1 MDILFIAKMI
11 GYTLQ
16 FDWKLIFSQASFCS
30 FNRCSELKIFLRL
43 LTHKKHHFYK
53 HHAIY
58 FRANQAKTTATM
70 KRLHNCCTINK
81 EVKWNLKIKKK
92 WKLDSPKKRNLIQNV
107 FKENF
112 PNTMTSLSSI
122 STYFYFL
129 WRFQNIYWIVFT
141 EDLWTPNPW
150 PLNLAKCQKIS
161 DLSHW
166 DLSSTVHFSQHI
178 FVWSCQPYQVLKKL
192 SRALIYQTNLT
203 KQSDMLQTLFWA
215 NLVHIE

>member
-1 MDILFIAKMI
+1 MDILFIGKMI

-81 EVKWNLKIKKK
+81 EVKWNLKIKKNGN
-92 WKLDSPKKRNLIQNV
+92 WTHQKKEIWY
-107 FKENF
+107 K
-112 PNTMTSLSSI
+112 MSS
-122 STYFYFL
+122 
-129 WRFQNIYWIVFT
+129 
-141 EDLWTPNPW
+141 
-150 PLNLAKCQKIS
+150 KKIS
-161 DLSHW
+161 PTRWCLW
-166 DLSSTVHFSQHI
+166 ALFLLI
-178 FVWSCQPYQVLKKL
+178 FIFYEDFK
-192 SRALIYQTNLT
+192 I
-203 KQSDMLQTLFWA
+203 F
-215 NLVHIE
+215 IE

>member
-30 FNRCSELKIFLRL
+30 FNRCSDLKIFLRL

-81 EVKWNLKIKKK
+81 EVKWNLKIKKMEIG
-92 WKLDSPKKRNLIQNV
+92 LTKKKKSDTKCLQRKFPQHDDV
-107 FKENF
+107 FELYFYLFLFSMKISKYLLNSIYWRPLNAKPLTLEPSKIPENIRPF
-112 PNTMTSLSSI
+112 SLRFVKYGTFFT
-122 STYFYFL
+122 TYFCLILSALSGFKK
-129 WRFQNIYWIVFT
+129 IISCS
-141 EDLWTPNPW
+141 
-150 PLNLAKCQKIS
+150 NLS
-161 DLSHW
+161 D
-166 DLSSTVHFSQHI
+166 
-178 FVWSCQPYQVLKKL
+178 
-192 SRALIYQTNLT
+192 
-203 KQSDMLQTLFWA
+203 
-215 NLVHIE
+215 